1 MMNCRICLT
10 ETNGIFSAKIL
21 NKYEIKYYHCPKCDF
36 LQTEQPYWLNEAY
49 ESAIGLTDTG
59 ILKRNQLFAKR
70 SAALISAFYNPN
82 KIFLDYAGGYGIF
95 VRMMRD
101 SGFDFYWCDPFAKNL
116 FAKGF
121 EYNKQDKVLLVTA
134 FECFEHFADPISE
147 INKMLDISENIIF
160 STRLF
165 KGTPPKPSD
174 WWYYSLDS
182 GQHISLYSS
191 KTLKYIAGK
200 FDLHLNSDNKAFH
213 MLSKEKHNDLL
224 FNVII
229 KLSDLGLTKLF
240 QFGLKSKTESDN
252 EFLSKKYRSN

>member
-1 MMNCRICLT
+1 MKCRICSS
-10 ETNGIFSAKIL
+10 ESKEIFSAKIL
-21 NKYEIKYYHCPKCDF
+21 NKHTIKYYHCSNCDF
-36 LQTEQPYWLNEAY
+36 LQTEEPFWLDEAY
-49 ESAIGLTDTG
+49 EAAIGITDTG
-59 ILKRNQLFAKR
+59 IIKRNHLFANR
-70 SAALISAFYNPN
+70 SSAVISSFYNSN
-82 KIFLDYAGGYGIF
+82 EKFLDYAGGYGIF

-101 SGFDFYWCDPFAKNL
+101 YGLDFYWYDPFAENL

-121 EYNKQDKVLLVTA
+121 EYNKQDDVKAVTA

-147 INKMLDISENIIF
+147 IKKMLDISKNIIF

-165 KGTPPKPSD
+165 KGKPPKPSD

-191 KTLKYIAGK
+191 ETLKYIAGK

-224 FNVII
+224 FKVII
-229 KLSDLGLTKLF
+229 KLSDLGLTKMF

-252 EFLSKKYRSN
+252 EFLSRKGRSN